1 MEMKH
6 EHRPCEE
13 RADDTLYRIGMFAA
27 MNHVTVKAL
36 RFYEEQ
42 GLLMPALIHPETGY
56 RYYTL
61 AQMAVLHQI
70 TALKQAGFTLEE
82 IAHINSGADE
92 EAVLL
97 KKKSELVA
105 RIAELTRQIA
115 VVDGYLS
122 RQKTGLS
129 APVLVKTIPAATV
142 AFMRFRLESYDG
154 LFDRMPEMGALME
167 KAGCVCALPEYCF
180 TGYLEPGYREG
191 DILVEICESVVE
203 AKREIGG
210 LRFKTLPEIQ
220 AACIFHKGSY
230 RTFSQSYAIV
240 LRYIEENGY
249 ELAGEIR
256 ESYIDGVWNKDDE
269 SQWLSEIQVPVRRRG
284 AQAHS
289 MSKEEGGLADGMIAQ
304 RKGRESQKL
313 HNTL

>member
-1 MEMKH
+1 MEMKR

-13 RADDTLYRIGMFAA
+13 KTSDTLYKIGMFAA
-27 MNHVTVKAL
+27 MNHVTVKTL

-61 AQMAVLHQI
+61 SQMAVLHQI
-70 TALKQAGFTLEE
+70 TALKLAGFTLEE
-82 IAHINSGADE
+82 IALIHSGANE

-97 KKKSELVA
+97 KKKSELLE

-122 RQKTGLS
+122 KKKIGLS
-129 APVLVKTIPAATV
+129 TPVLIKTIPETTV
-142 AFMRFRLESYDG
+142 ACMRIRLETYDG

-167 KAGCVCALPEYCF
+167 ETGCICALPEYCF
-180 TGYLEPGYREG
+180 TNYLEPGYKDA

-203 AKREIGG
+203 AKKEIGD
-210 LRFKTLPEIQ
+210 LHFKTLPEIQ
-220 AACIFHKGSY
+220 AACVFHKGSY
-230 RTFSQSYAIV
+230 RTFSESYETV

-249 ELAGEIR
+249 EIAGEIR

-269 SQWLSEIQVPVRRRG
+269 SQWLSEIQVPVRR
-284 AQAHS
+284 
-289 MSKEEGGLADGMIAQ
+289 KTE
-304 RKGRESQKL
+304 
-313 HNTL
+313 

>member
-1 MEMKH
+1 MEMKQ

-13 RADDTLYRIGMFAA
+13 RTGDTLYKIGMFAA
-27 MNHVTVKAL
+27 MNHMTVKTL

-61 AQMAVLHQI
+61 SQMAVPHQI
-70 TALKQAGFTLEE
+70 SALKQAGFTLEE
-82 IAHINSGADE
+82 IAHINAGADE

-97 KKKSELVA
+97 KKKAELLA
-105 RIAELTRQIA
+105 KIADLTRQIA

-122 RQKTGLS
+122 KKKTGLS
-129 APVLVKTIPAATV
+129 APVLIKTIPQTTV
-142 AFMRFRLESYDG
+142 AFMRIRLESYDG

-167 KAGCVCALPEYCF
+167 KAGCECALPEYCF
-180 TGYLEPGYREG
+180 TAYPEAGYKDA
-191 DILVEICESVVE
+191 DILVDICESVVA
-203 AKREIGG
+203 AKKENGN

-220 AACIFHKGSY
+220 AACVFHKGSY
-230 RTFSQSYAIV
+230 RTFAESYETV

-249 ELAGEIR
+249 EIAGEIR

-269 SQWLSEIQVPVRRRG
+269 SQWLSEIQVPVRKK
-284 AQAHS
+284 A
-289 MSKEEGGLADGMIAQ
+289 E
-304 RKGRESQKL
+304 
-313 HNTL
+313 

>member
-1 MEMKH
+1 MEMKQ

-13 RADDTLYRIGMFAA
+13 RTGDTLYKIGMFAA
-27 MNHVTVKAL
+27 MNHMTVKTL

-61 AQMAVLHQI
+61 SQMAVLHQI
-70 TALKQAGFTLEE
+70 SALKQAGFTLEE
-82 IAHINSGADE
+82 IAHINAGADE

-97 KKKSELVA
+97 KKKAELLA
-105 RIAELTRQIA
+105 KIADLTRQIA

-122 RQKTGLS
+122 KKKTGLS
-129 APVLVKTIPAATV
+129 APVLIKTIPQTTV
-142 AFMRFRLESYDG
+142 AFMRIRLESYDG

-167 KAGCVCALPEYCF
+167 KAGCECALPEYCF
-180 TGYLEPGYREG
+180 TAYPEAGYKDA
-191 DILVEICESVVE
+191 DILVDICESVVA
-203 AKREIGG
+203 AKKENGN

-220 AACIFHKGSY
+220 AACVFHKGSY
-230 RTFSQSYAIV
+230 RTFAESYETV

-249 ELAGEIR
+249 EIAGEIR

-269 SQWLSEIQVPVRRRG
+269 SQWLSEIQVPVRKR
-284 AQAHS
+284 A
-289 MSKEEGGLADGMIAQ
+289 E
-304 RKGRESQKL
+304 
-313 HNTL
+313 